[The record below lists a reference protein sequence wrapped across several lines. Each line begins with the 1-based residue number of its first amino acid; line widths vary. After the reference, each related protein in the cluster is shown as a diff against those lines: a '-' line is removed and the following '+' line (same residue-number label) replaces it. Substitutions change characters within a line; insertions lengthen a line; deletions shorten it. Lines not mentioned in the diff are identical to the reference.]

1 MSKFTQ
7 GRMNRGPAN
16 FDDFET
22 YLFNDSYFILVQ
34 LRIPLIS
41 EVCVTCVSFIVKTLK
56 LDKIMFKKYSN

>member
-1 MSKFTQ
+1 MSKFTH
-7 GRMNRGPAN
+7 GRINRGPAN

-22 YLFNDSYFILVQ
+22 YVFNDSCFILVQ

>member
-1 MSKFTQ
+1 MSKFTH
-7 GRMNRGPAN
+7 GRINRGPAN

-22 YLFNDSYFILVQ
+22 YVFNDSYLILV
-34 LRIPLIS
+34 LLIS